1 MNLLELFADS
11 LLDAGIDTLKLIPFL
26 FVTYLIME
34 ALERRTEDKSQDL
47 IRKENVGRFGPVF
60 GAHTGDYFFGLDAGF
75 EYSYIFPN
83 EIRLTVTQKNNVN
96 CLHGDSF
103 RNGLLVGVSIP
114 F

>member
-60 GAHTGDYFFGLDAGF
+60 GG
-75 EYSYIFPN
+75 I
-83 EIRLTVTQKNNVN
+83 
-96 CLHGDSF
+96 
-103 RNGLLVGVSIP
+103 VGITPPV
-114 F
+114 